1 MNPNYYWMIFHVVL
15 GISCA
20 FNPYF
25 LVIWF
30 YLFSTTSLYIALS
43 DIILK
48 NTISIFIPIIIY
60 LSSLEVFARMLRLS
74 PFIPW
79 ELSKYLIIVL
89 SLFLLFSGKVQRPN
103 IKGFLLLMMLI
114 PGFFIDHSHL
124 VTKSD
129 IYFNLLGSV
138 SLSLFIIIISFKTY
152 YNNELDIILRL
163 IWYSCVSLLT
173 YVFLKT
179 PNYDNLEFGL
189 GANFFASGGFGSN
202 QVSSIL
208 GIGLFL
214 SFYAWINRL
223 RYSGNQLI
231 DGIFIGL
238 FSLQGFMTFSRGGMF
253 VGILAIVIYF
263 YFLRTSKYFKKIIK
277 IRALRPMLFF
287 SLGFTILLSSY
298 LLISSISD
306 GNLSLRYLGET
317 SSTISGNVEK
327 SIDTITTGRYSIFYE
342 DLLLWFDYPVFGTGA
357 GASKYLREHK
367 SLSHTEI
374 SRLLCEHGLFGLI
387 FILIILSLG
396 RDAFLNNKFNSSKAL
411 LISLFFIAFA
421 TGMHSAMRTFIT
433 PIFLSLSTLIVI
445 DKDEIIK

>member
-1 MNPNYYWMIFHVVL
+1 
-15 GISCA
+15 
-20 FNPYF
+20 
-25 LVIWF
+25 
-30 YLFSTTSLYIALS
+30 
-43 DIILK
+43 
-48 NTISIFIPIIIY
+48 
-60 LSSLEVFARMLRLS
+60 MLRLS

-79 ELSKYLIIVL
+79 ELSKYLITL
-89 SLFLLFSGKVQRPN
+89 FSLFLLLSGKIQRPN

-114 PGFFIDHSHL
+114 PGLLIDHSHL
-124 VTKSD
+124 VTNSD

-138 SLSLFIIIISFKTY
+138 SMSLFIIIISFKNY
-152 YNNELDIILRL
+152 YSDELDMILKL
-163 IWYSCVSLLT
+163 IWYSCVSLLV

-179 PNYDNLEFGL
+179 PSYDNLEFGL

-223 RYSGNQLI
+223 RFSGNQLL

-253 VGILAIVIYF
+253 VGISAIVIYF
-263 YFLRTSKYFKKIIK
+263 YFLRTSRYFKKIIK
-277 IRALRPMLFF
+277 IRALRPLLFF
-287 SLGFTILLSSY
+287 GLGFTILLSSFVMISY
-298 LLISSISD
+298 LSS

-317 SSTISGNVEK
+317 SGTISGSTEK
-327 SIDTITTGRYSIFYE
+327 SIDTITTGRFSIFYE
-342 DLLLWFDYPVFGTGA
+342 DLLLWFDYPLFGTGA
-357 GASKYLREHK
+357 GASKYLRENK

-387 FILIILSLG
+387 FILIVLSIG
-396 RDAFLNNKFNSSKAL
+396 IDSFLKNRFNSSKAL

-433 PIFLSLSTLIVI
+433 PIFMSLSTLIVI
-445 DKDEIIK
+445 DKEEIIK